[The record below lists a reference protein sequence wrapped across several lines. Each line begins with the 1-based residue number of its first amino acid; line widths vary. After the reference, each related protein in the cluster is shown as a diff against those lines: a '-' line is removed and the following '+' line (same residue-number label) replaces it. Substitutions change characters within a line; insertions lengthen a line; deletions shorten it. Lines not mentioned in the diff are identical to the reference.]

1 MISSD
6 THKTIGQLIKEEVE
20 RQGLS
25 AKKFGEMI
33 CCERANVYKI
43 YERSSLDTAQLG
55 LISRALNDNFF
66 VDIANDQ
73 MLSGVEDE
81 RALKEI
87 ANRMAVSQ
95 FVEVIPKVLA
105 KLGVEPSIFF
115 GRPLD
120 IPEEIPIPEYFISP
134 FNITFSVSDLLFDK
148 ANCNLAQTATVNRIT
163 DDTTGLQVD
172 LWKFIV
178 PGPNLV
184 NLKLDYKTEDEWEY
198 TLRFVFKHFYTKYN
212 IIKE

>member
-1 MISSD
+1 MITSE
-6 THKTIGQLIKEEVE
+6 THKKIGQLIKEEVE

-55 LISRALNDNFF
+55 LISRVLNHNFF
-66 VDIANDQ
+66 IDIANDQ

-81 RALKEI
+81 TALKEI
-87 ANRMAVSQ
+87 AERMAVSQ
-95 FVEVIPKVLA
+95 FVEVVPKVLA

-120 IPEEIPIPEYFISP
+120 IPKEIPIPEYFLSP
-134 FNITFSVSDLLFDK
+134 FNITFSVGDLLFDK
-148 ANCNLAQTATVNRIT
+148 VNCNLAQTATVNRIT
-163 DDTTGLQVD
+163 DEKSGLKVD
-172 LWKFIV
+172 LWKFIILC
-178 PGPNLV
+178 PNLI
-184 NLKLDYKTEDEWEY
+184 NIKLDYKTEEEWEY
-198 TLRFVFKHFYTKYN
+198 TLRFVFKHFYNKYN
-212 IIKE
+212 IIK